1 MSATV
6 LLVAS
11 AILALFY
18 LLFMTHAAPSALR
31 SATKTGSI
39 ALLALAAA
47 PFPILALA
55 LGLSAFGDL
64 ALSRACERPLL
75 VGVAAF
81 ALAHLTYVAV
91 FQSLGGDPAL
101 PFDWRIGGAIGIMGL
116 SSVMARLL
124 WSKAGRLRWTV
135 LGYVVIIALMGVSA
149 LQVPSPYAEFVIA
162 AALLFILSD
171 SLIAT
176 ERFLIGDGPAPRW
189 LSPAIWLTYWLA
201 QFLFCVGIA
210 QLF

>member
-1 MSATV
+1 MLATV

-39 ALLALAAA
+39 ALLALAAL
-47 PFPILALA
+47 PVPLLALA
-55 LGLSAFGDL
+55 LGLGALGDL
-64 ALSRACERPLL
+64 ALSRDGERAFLA
-75 VGVAAF
+75 GIAAF
-81 ALAHLTYVAV
+81 AAAHLAYLAV
-91 FQSLGGDPAL
+91 FLTLAGAPAL
-101 PFDWRIGGAIGIMGL
+101 TVGWQIGAALGIAAVSTL
-116 SSVMARLL
+116 MARLL
-124 WSKAGRLRWTV
+124 WSKAGPLRWPV
-135 LGYVVIIALMGVSA
+135 LGYVVIIATMGINA
-149 LQVPSPYAEFVIA
+149 LLVPLRYARLAIVD
-162 AALLFILSD
+162 ALLFILSD

-189 LSPAIWLTYWLA
+189 LSPVIWLTYWLA

>member
-1 MSATV
+1 
-6 LLVAS
+6 
-11 AILALFY
+11 
-18 LLFMTHAAPSALR
+18 
-31 SATKTGSI
+31 
-39 ALLALAAA
+39 
-47 PFPILALA
+47 
-55 LGLSAFGDL
+55 
-64 ALSRACERPLL
+64 
-75 VGVAAF
+75 
-81 ALAHLTYVAV
+81 
-91 FQSLGGDPAL
+91 
-101 PFDWRIGGAIGIMGL
+101 
-116 SSVMARLL
+116 MARFL
-124 WSKAGRLRWTV
+124 WSKAGPLRWPV